1 MLNPDAALKIL
12 EQTELSPQQE
22 VVTLAEALGRVLA
35 EPLRAR
41 VDSPPFSKAA
51 MDGFALSSTDLSD
64 RYHILE
70 TIAAGDVPRQRIAP
84 GGCSKIMTGAMTP
97 EGADKIVRVEFTRE
111 SEGWV
116 TVTKP
121 EPYEN
126 IIHRGENLKAGEPL
140 LEPKVLEVQDI
151 GVLASQGYSSVPVSV
166 APLVGV
172 ITTGSE
178 LRRPGQELQAGQ
190 IYDSNS
196 PQLCAQLKAMGAR
209 YRDCGL
215 APDKPAEL
223 AGAVEGALRDCDVL
237 ILSGGVSMGDL
248 DFVPGVLKRAG
259 AEIRF
264 HKLAVKPGKPTLFA
278 QKGRSFVFGL
288 PGNPV
293 STFIIF
299 EVFVKSFL
307 YRWMGYS
314 YRPRVVRG
322 LLAETVKRRDAERL
336 EYRPVRMEGRR
347 IVPLSY
353 HGSSHLSALR
363 GAAGLIRIEIGS
375 TRIEE
380 GSELDVRLL

>member
-1 MLNPDAALKIL
+1 MLDPDVALKIL
-12 EQTELSPQQE
+12 EQTELSPRRE
-22 VVTLAEALGRVLA
+22 VVPLAEALGRVLA
-35 EPLRAR
+35 EPLSAR

-51 MDGFALSSTDLSD
+51 MDGFALRSTDGSD
-64 RYHILE
+64 RFRILE
-70 TIAAGDVPRQRIAP
+70 TIAAGDVPQETIAP
-84 GGCSKIMTGAMTP
+84 GRCSKIMTGAMMP
-97 EGADKIVRVEFTRE
+97 EGADKIVRVEFSRE
-111 SEGWV
+111 SEGWM
-116 TVTKP
+116 TIAEP

-126 IIHRGENLKAGEPL
+126 IIHRGENLEAGEPL
-140 LEPKVLEVQDI
+140 LEPKVLEAHDI
-151 GVLASQGYSSVPVSV
+151 GVLASQGYASVPVSV
-166 APLVGV
+166 TPLVGV

-178 LRRPGQELQAGQ
+178 LRSAGQELGAGQ
-190 IYDSNS
+190 IYDSNG
-196 PQLCAQLKAMGAR
+196 PQLCAQLKSMGAR
-209 YRDCGL
+209 YRDYGV
-215 APDKPAEL
+215 APDRPAEL
-223 AGAVEGALRDCDVL
+223 AGVVEGALLDCDVL

-248 DFVPGVLKRAG
+248 DFVPEVLKRAG

-278 QKGRSFVFGL
+278 QRGRSFLFGL

-307 YRWMGYS
+307 YRWMGFS

-322 LLAETVKRRDAERL
+322 LLAQTVKRRDAQRL

-363 GAAGLIRIEIGS
+363 GAEGLMRIEIGT